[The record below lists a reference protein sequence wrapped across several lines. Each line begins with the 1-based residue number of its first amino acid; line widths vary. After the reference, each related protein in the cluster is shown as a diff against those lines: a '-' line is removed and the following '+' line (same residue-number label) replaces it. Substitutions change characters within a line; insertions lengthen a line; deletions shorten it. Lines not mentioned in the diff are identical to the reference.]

1 MGVSTLIWLYL
12 LCISITISM
21 LASVH
26 SLHMMTKSNKYIHH
40 INRNMFNN
48 KYQSS
53 PSTAERCLLSA
64 VDRPYQQPSNTL
76 NRYNNFALSSSL
88 NDELIG
94 EDSAAFNLENESLKS
109 WLTFLVAVSGV
120 LSVVFYTW
128 IYDSGLHW
136 GDQFKAIMESISGGD
151 TTLAITYMLGVFA
164 VSHSGLASL
173 RPFAENI
180 VGARVWR
187 YVFALVSLPLAF
199 SCITYFINHR

>member
-1 MGVSTLIWLYL
+1 MNTVTLMKMNL
-12 LCISITISM
+12 LFISITIS
-21 LASVH
+21 LLVPVD
-26 SLHMMTKSNKYIHH
+26 SLHTITSTKLLKSKYFTHTGRMHNSITNLHRCNNLYEFSSQATNTVGKSN
-40 INRNMFNN
+40 F
-48 KYQSS
+48 
-53 PSTAERCLLSA
+53 A
-64 VDRPYQQPSNTL
+64 VR
-76 NRYNNFALSSSL
+76 SSL

-94 EDSAAFNLENESLKS
+94 EDSAAFNVENESLQS

-120 LSVVFYTW
+120 LSVVFYAW

-151 TTLAITYMLGVFA
+151 STWAITYMLGVFA

-173 RPFAENI
+173 RPYAENI

>member
-1 MGVSTLIWLYL
+1 
-12 LCISITISM
+12 
-21 LASVH
+21 
-26 SLHMMTKSNKYIHH
+26 
-40 INRNMFNN
+40 MFNN
-48 KYQSS
+48 RYQSS
-53 PSTAERCLLSA
+53 PSAERLGQQSGNTMNKYNLALL
-64 VDRPYQQPSNTL
+64 
-76 NRYNNFALSSSL
+76 SSL

-199 SCITYFINHR
+199 SCIAYFINHR